1 MITTATLPVQSR
13 GALTSLMQHQLRCF
27 SSSYTVWRWGA
38 PASSGVTGGPTVGEV
53 SKMPT
58 KIPELSGVSSVE
70 GLACGGEH
78 SAVVSNGQ
86 VYTFGSN
93 KYGQLAR
100 ESASGTKGDVDDVA
114 AVAEVEALTE
124 SQASKL
130 VADVSCGAF
139 HTMIR
144 TKDGAVHSAGWGG
157 SWFSGQGALG
167 LGDKNNR
174 DRFDA
179 VQRLLELG
187 ERVEEVSCGTQHAMM
202 RTKSDHIYTCG
213 KGEFGILG
221 LGDSSDQAE
230 PQMLEYFQDMLGDAH
245 IKKVSCGSNFSL
257 ILDTQGRLFVFGRN
271 DYGQLGLGEESMG
284 DMYSAERYPR
294 EIPCLKLEGTK
305 IDDAVCGE
313 HHIVAVASTGAVYE
327 NGIRGIKKLAAGAK
341 VPPVMFRQFCR
352 PNLML
357 GVWLHYSFL
366 LTESGLV
373 YSWGKKSSGCLGR
386 NDGKTMVVPTL
397 VPPKVFGNHRVVDI
411 EGGKQ
416 RCLAVTSDDEYI
428 ALSEEEAEQIRET
441 IVEPSGKSC
450 QVVEYSKAE
459 DERSQAA

>member
-130 VADVSCGAF
+130 VADVSCGAY

-313 HHIVAVASTGAVYE
+313 HHIVAVASTGAVYYWGDRTWLEPHSVTVPSDYE

-341 VPPVMFRQFCR
+341 
-352 PNLML
+352 
-357 GVWLHYSFL
+357 YSFL

-386 NDGKTMVVPTL
+386 DDGKTMVVPTL